1 MTEYG
6 LAPINSEPSFATTGA
21 SGTLATSR
29 WLAPE
34 CISDPYNGTSTLV
47 MESCPADVFSFA
59 MVAVEVFTDKVPFAE
74 LTNEAAMFQIAQGG
88 RPQKPDNAQRVGLTD
103 KVWVLLESCWK
114 PRPEDRFTM
123 EKVVGKWEKFVKH
136 DDNDNNGC
144 VRVTRVIQTLLSLPS
159 LPFYN

>member
-1 MTEYG
+1 M
-6 LAPINSEPSFATTGA
+6 APINFEPSFAAVAEIPGA
-21 SGTLATSR
+21 CGTSR

-34 CISDPYNGTSTLV
+34 FMGDPDDGTNTPA

-144 VRVTRVIQTLLSLPS
+144 VQVTRVIQTLLSLPS